1 MLRMYFLVFFFFKQK
16 TAYEIMPSLVGSEMC
31 IRDRILIKIPPATGP
46 SGNHP
51 QTKVMRNTSCWDGRI
66 RPSSV
71 GEAKHPLH
79 THPSWT
85 IMNHV
90 ATGASPVPPKRS
102 KAEPPQP
109 PNSYHSAN
117 PTILVIP
124 TRREA
129 PRRNL
134 LPR

>member
-1 MLRMYFLVFFFFKQK
+1 
-16 TAYEIMPSLVGSEMC
+16 
-31 IRDRILIKIPPATGP
+31 
-46 SGNHP
+46 
-51 QTKVMRNTSCWDGRI
+51 
-66 RPSSV
+66 
-71 GEAKHPLH
+71 
-79 THPSWT
+79 
-85 IMNHV
+85 MNHV

-134 LPR
+134 LPSPSKASRFRQGVKERKQLHRLQSFL